1 MVYYIITEIPAT
13 RDYLPDLTRLKGEVG
28 KGKVKIVLARMPGEV
43 LAGVLGV
50 AVGLAPGGGHVGY
63 VTDARKFAE
72 YLRVLVGG
80 EARL

>member
-43 LAGVLGV
+43 LAVVLGV
-50 AVGLAPGGGHVGY
+50 GIGLAPGGHVGY
-63 VTDARKFAE
+63 VTDAREFAE
-72 YLRVLVGG
+72 YLRRVLVGG

>member
-28 KGKVKIVLARMPGEV
+28 KGKVKIVLARMMPGEV

-50 AVGLAPGGGHVGY
+50 AVGLAPGGGGM
-63 VTDARKFAE
+63 
-72 YLRVLVGG
+72 LGM
-80 EARL
+80 